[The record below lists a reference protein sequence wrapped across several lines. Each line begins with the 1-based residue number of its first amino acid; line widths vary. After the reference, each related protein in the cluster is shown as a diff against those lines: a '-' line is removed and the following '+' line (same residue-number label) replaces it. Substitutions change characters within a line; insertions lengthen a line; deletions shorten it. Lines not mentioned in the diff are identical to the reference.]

1 MIESKKGGKREG
13 SGRKRLD
20 KIKICLSLNQQS
32 IDFLNKQKNK
42 SGTVD
47 CALFILQN
55 MEKNKAP

>member
-1 MIESKKGGKREG
+1 MNNNKGGKREG
-13 SGRKRLD
+13 AGRKRLD
-20 KIKICLSLNQQS
+20 KTKVCLSLNQES
-32 IDFLNKQKNK
+32 IDFLKKQKNK